1 MAAPSSP
8 LRIFI
13 STGEVSGDLQG
24 ALLVQALYRQAAAQ
38 NIPLSVSALG
48 GDRMAAAGATLVGNT
63 TAIGSVGILE
73 ALPYVLPTLRI
84 QQHARRYLQAEPPD
98 LIIYIDYMGPNLA
111 LGKFIQQRF
120 PQVPTVYY
128 IAPQQWAW
136 AFSRKD
142 TEALVA
148 MSDAMVAIFPQE
160 ADYYRKFG
168 AQVHY
173 FGHPLVD
180 RFFPPPD
187 RAAARDRFGLGH
199 TDLVVTLVPASRQ
212 QEVVY
217 VLPLMLAAARH
228 IQTAEP
234 QVKFLMPVS
243 RASLR
248 PALAAAIARSGLAI
262 TLVDEDTQQAI
273 AAADVALTKS
283 GTVNLEMAL
292 MNVPQVVTYRINPV
306 TARIAYYLLRFR
318 VPFVSPVNLSVGT
331 AVVPEFIQWHA
342 EPAAL
347 AQATLDLL
355 HCGPAREQ
363 MLAAYR
369 HLRQALGE
377 PGVCDRAAQALLQQ
391 AQAGRAVV

>member
-1 MAAPSSP
+1 
-8 LRIFI
+8 
-13 STGEVSGDLQG
+13 VSGDLQG

-84 QQHARRYLQAEPPD
+84 QQHARRHLQAEPPD

-180 RFFPPPD
+180 RFFSP
-187 RAAARDRFGLGH
+187 
-199 TDLVVTLVPASRQ
+199 
-212 QEVVY
+212 
-217 VLPLMLAAARH
+217 
-228 IQTAEP
+228 
-234 QVKFLMPVS
+234 
-243 RASLR
+243 
-248 PALAAAIARSGLAI
+248 ARSRRCPRSLWAGAHRSRRHPGPCLSPARGG
-262 TLVDEDTQQAI
+262 VC
-273 AAADVALTKS
+273 VALD
-283 GTVNLEMAL
+283 
-292 MNVPQVVTYRINPV
+292 
-306 TARIAYYLLRFR
+306 
-318 VPFVSPVNLSVGT
+318 VGRR
-331 AVVPEFIQWHA
+331 PPHS
-342 EPAAL
+342 
-347 AQATLDLL
+347 D
-355 HCGPAREQ
+355 
-363 MLAAYR
+363 
-369 HLRQALGE
+369 
-377 PGVCDRAAQALLQQ
+377 
-391 AQAGRAVV
+391 GRAPGQIPDAGFPC